1 MEVTMRRLSVIVSVL
16 ITLGSAAFAQNDAAT
31 KKFLT
36 QAIEGNYAEVQM
48 GELAQKNAQSEDL
61 KSFGQMLV
69 TDHGQANQ
77 KAMELAKTMGVTP
90 PNGPN
95 AKQKADY
102 EKMAKRT
109 GTASDREFAQHMVT
123 DHKKDIAEYRKQAK
137 VKNAAGQYAKE
148 TLPILQRHLDTALG
162 LEKKSAKK

>member
-1 MEVTMRRLSVIVSVL
+1 MEVTMRRLSAIVSVL
-16 ITLGSAAFAQNDAAT
+16 VVVGSAAFAQNDAAT

-48 GELAQKNAQSEDL
+48 GELAPKNAQSDDV

-69 TDHGQANQ
+69 TDHGKANQ
-77 KAMELAKTMGVTP
+77 KAMEVAKSAGVTLP
-90 PNGPN
+90 SGPN

-102 EKMAKRT
+102 EKLAKRT
-109 GTASDREFAQHMVT
+109 GAAFDREFAQHMVT

-137 VKNAAGQYAKE
+137 VKNAAGQYSEE
-148 TLPILQRHLDTALG
+148 TLPVLQRHLDIALG
-162 LEKKSAKK
+162 LEKKLSKK